1 MISFL
6 PWRKPIFFSLLFF
19 AFIAITIIISGCGTP
34 QILSSLL
41 SGKSEPESRQTELAP
56 GQLVT
61 LDGYDPETGVLVL
74 RISLRKDLN
83 SPPSGVITTLNHG
96 ESVKFIRREGDG
108 VLVETKDDKRGWVAS
123 FFVREFK

>member
-1 MISFL
+1 MILFL

-61 LDGYDPETGVLVL
+61 LDGYNASVGIVVRRITLWKDQNNRGAGV
-74 RISLRKDLN
+74 SA
-83 SPPSGVITTLNHG
+83 TANHG
-96 ESVKFIRREGDG
+96 EGVKFIQREGDN
-108 VLVETKDDKRGWVAS
+108 VLVETSDGKRGWVTS
-123 FFVREFK
+123 YFIKELK